1 VLVTDRVLQG
11 VDQVKQLFD
20 GKAATWSEKYAPN
33 GRLADRLTRLANAL
47 SHQAPAGSRV
57 LDLGCATGDL
67 AIKAAGR
74 GFVVTACDIS
84 AAMLQR
90 AVIGDVEGLVGW
102 VQLSS
107 AWRRLPFEDR
117 SFDAVLASSVLEY
130 VEDPAAILREAAR
143 VLRPGGLVLCTV
155 PDLAHPVRW
164 MEWLVGSAA
173 RLSWT
178 SAAGRCWPRLC
189 SYLTYLQVSQH
200 RRRRRWWD
208 AAARRA
214 GLRPE
219 RFTEDAGRRSPL
231 HLLAFRRPDDTR
243 KEPN

>member
-1 VLVTDRVLQG
+1 MADRVLQG
-11 VDQVKQLFD
+11 TEQVKQLFD
-20 GKAATWSEKYAPN
+20 GKAATWSAKYAPN

-47 SHQAPAGSRV
+47 SYQVPAGRRV
-57 LDLGCATGDL
+57 LDLGCGTGDL
-67 AIKAAGR
+67 AIKAAAC

-90 AVIGDVEGLVGW
+90 AVSADVQGLVDW
-102 VQLSS
+102 VQLSPV
-107 AWRRLPFEDR
+107 WRRLPFEDQ
-117 SFDAVLASSVLEY
+117 SLDAVLASSVLEY

-164 MEWLVGSAA
+164 LELLVGWAA
-173 RLSWT
+173 RPTWT
-178 SAAGRCWPRLC
+178 SAAGRCCPRLR

-208 AAARRA
+208 TAAKRA

-219 RFTEDAGRRSPL
+219 RLAKDAGRRSPL
-231 HLLAFRRPDDTR
+231 CLLTFRRPDDTR